1 MMRRWQYGGNSRL
14 GVVAGRDT
22 CCCTCCGTGCVCCDV
37 RQYDGLDGRALALT
51 VDRRC
56 EAGRKV
62 VGRNPPGLVLNRLVL
77 NRLVLNR
84 PFEIGHSFSG
94 PFRGTV
100 ILRGSSVTQRM
111 IIVMIII
118 LRNCRGALFDLR
130 VLCLSFLGLR
140 LSRCR
145 YRCRS
150 GSPTQQP
157 CLHGDDQA
165 GELLHAHQP

>member
-1 MMRRWQYGGNSRL
+1 MRRWQYGGNSRL

-22 CCCTCCGTGCVCCDV
+22 CRCTGCVCRDV
-37 RQYDGLDGRALALT
+37 RQYDRLDGRALALT
-51 VDRRC
+51 VDRRR

-62 VGRNPPGLVLNRLVL
+62 VGRNPPGLVL

-100 ILRGSSVTQRM
+100 ILRGSIVTQRI

-118 LRNCRGALFDLR
+118 LRNCRGTLFDLPR
-130 VLCLSFLGLR
+130 FV
-140 LSRCR
+140 
-145 YRCRS
+145 
-150 GSPTQQP
+150 P
-157 CLHGDDQA
+157 
-165 GELLHAHQP
+165 

>member
-22 CCCTCCGTGCVCCDV
+22 CRCTGCGTGCVCRDV

-51 VDRRC
+51 VDRRR

-62 VGRNPPGLVLNRLVL
+62 VGRNPPGLVL

-100 ILRGSSVTQRM
+100 ILRGSIVTQRI

-118 LRNCRGALFDLR
+118 LRNCRGTLFDLR

-145 YRCRS
+145 YLCRS